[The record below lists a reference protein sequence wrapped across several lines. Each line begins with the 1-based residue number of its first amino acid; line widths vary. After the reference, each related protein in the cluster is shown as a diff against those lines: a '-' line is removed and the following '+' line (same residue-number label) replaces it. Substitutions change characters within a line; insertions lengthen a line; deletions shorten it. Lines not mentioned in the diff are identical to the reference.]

1 MRAALLL
8 LAAALAPALA
18 APVQED
24 PWTLRLNPFRQGFT
38 GWSRT
43 GPEKSFTWS
52 DADQTVVVKGQSGKE
67 PPRLVHSRI
76 AWERGGMKF
85 QAKKGAKKVRVVLL
99 PAAGDGKPVALEF
112 PRDAVGA
119 ANWTDLAMRITKG
132 KAALFA
138 PGPDGGEKEVAS
150 AEVPDGSRW
159 RFGFEAPSG
168 TDATLGMIR
177 FERVYEEEP
186 QFCEPEFQSLFDGS
200 NVSPWRPGRPED
212 ASVFRA
218 EKGVLLGEPRV
229 EDSGWLVMPG
239 GWTSYEL
246 RMNALWGSNSL
257 DLRAYEVP
265 GKDGMIN
272 RFASVHV
279 NFTDHLDPEGI
290 SALVVRVADSKVI
303 ASVNGKVILD
313 TPLKHSGPTPI
324 SYFVARGRRCALR
337 DIRIKDLA
345 PGDGGG
351 APPMPRGGGG
361 EKSEDPAKPAGWKG
375 AGGAV
380 EKDGGWSVEDAG
392 DETGVVC
399 DASRIG
405 SYELRFKVGKGA
417 DGLAVVPRA
426 TRGLKRAPGIRL
438 DASLFAAEEWTE
450 VVLRVVLL
458 KATVTVGGKDAG
470 AMDLDHASGPPAV
483 RVDAGG
489 RASLK
494 DLRVEAVR

>member
-8 LAAALAPALA
+8 LAAVLVPAA
-18 APVQED
+18 VQDD
-24 PWTLRLNPFRQGFT
+24 PWTLRLNPFRSGFT
-38 GWSRT
+38 GWIRT
-43 GPEKSFTWS
+43 GADKAFTWT

-76 AWERGGMKF
+76 AWDRGGMKF

-99 PAAGDGKPVALEF
+99 PAEGNAKPVALEF

-150 AEVPDGSRW
+150 AEIPDGSRW

-186 QFCEPEFQSLFDGS
+186 QFCEPEFQPLFDGTS
-200 NVSPWRPGRPED
+200 LAPWQPGRPED
-212 ASVFRA
+212 ANVFRV

-229 EDSGWLVMPG
+229 EDNGWLAVPG

-246 RMNALWGSNSL
+246 RMNALWGTNSL

-279 NFTDHLDPEGI
+279 NFTDHIDPEGM
-290 SALVVRVADSKVI
+290 SALVVRVADAKVI
-303 ASVNGKVILD
+303 ASVNGKVILE

-324 SYFVARGRRCALR
+324 SWFVARGKRCALR

-345 PGDGGG
+345 PGSGGG
-351 APPMPRGGGG
+351 APPMPRGGGAKA
-361 EKSEDPAKPAGWKG
+361 EEPAKPATWTG

-380 EKDGGWSVEDAG
+380 EKDGVWKVEEAG
-392 DETGVVC
+392 GETGVLC
-399 DASRIG
+399 GAATIG
-405 SYELRFKVGKGA
+405 SYEFRFKVGKGA
-417 DGLAVVPRA
+417 DGVAVVPRA
-426 TRGLKRAPGIRL
+426 TRGLKRAPGLRL

-450 VVLRVVLL
+450 VVVRVVLL

-470 AMDLDHASGPPAV
+470 TMDLDHTSGPPAV

-494 DLRVEAVR
+494 DLRVEPVR